1 MTLQIRFALSLTVLN
16 ASYLHVEAW
25 LVDLF
30 HIIIFISSVSEFD
43 EYHDT
48 ILSNCDIVSGLPVIL
63 SGLNRPL
70 LA

>member
-43 EYHDT
+43 EYT
-48 ILSNCDIVSGLPVIL
+48 TQSYQIVTL
-63 SGLNRPL
+63 
-70 LA
+70 